1 MGVVTVAGGQMGREG
16 EAAMGREVGRWGGK
30 GWLGRETGRGEKSI
44 CALVSCFLLCH
55 CVCLC
60 VFFLQ
65 TVNMQKDHLPGR
77 GQSLACFSFFLL
89 LCHCVYYCFCYCVIV
104 RTVNMQKRH
113 LATRVQ
119 SPAHVSCFLLA
130 TPNHSQSHH
139 ICKCVTAFNLLSP
152 CIAFTSVLEPG
163 CFVQGTGLSVW
174 FHWPS
179 LEFLESFL
187 FTVYM

>member
-1 MGVVTVAGGQMGREG
+1 MGREG
-16 EAAMGREVGRWGGK
+16 MVREGNRKGGK
-30 GWLGRETGRGEKSI
+30 VYLCTCFMFSI
-44 CALVSCFLLCH
+44 VSLCLF
-55 CVCLC
+55 VC
-60 VFFLQ
+60 FFLQ

>member
-1 MGVVTVAGGQMGREG
+1 MFCYCVIVLRAHSEY
-16 EAAMGREVGRWGGK
+16 AK
-30 GWLGRETGRGEKSI
+30 GPSACPISGM
-44 CALVSCFLLCH
+44 
-55 CVCLC
+55 
-60 VFFLQ
+60 FFL
-65 TVNMQKDHLPGR
+65 
-77 GQSLACFSFFLL
+77 FLL
-89 LCHCVYYCFCYCVIV
+89 LCHRVCYCFCHCFIV

-119 SPAHVSCFLLA
+119 SPTHVSCFLLA

-187 FTVYM
+187 FTVYMWYVPKSRTDKELDRYGVVFW